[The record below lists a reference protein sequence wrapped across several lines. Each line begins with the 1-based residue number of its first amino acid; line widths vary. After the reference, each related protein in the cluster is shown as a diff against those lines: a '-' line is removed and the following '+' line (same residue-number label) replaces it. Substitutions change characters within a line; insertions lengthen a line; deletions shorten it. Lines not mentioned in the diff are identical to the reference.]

1 MPDLSSY
8 NFDPTA
14 IEPDRPSEPIPPGT
28 YTAIVVETEVRETKA
43 GTGTYLNVEME
54 IVDGDHKGRRIWDR
68 IHLRNPSEQAVEIG
82 MRRLS
87 SICRILGLER
97 LPNSELLHGK
107 TLAVTVY
114 HRDRDGRTNVDVKN
128 YAAAGRA
135 APASKRVEAVPP
147 AGERKTPPW
156 KKGG

>member
-1 MPDLSSY
+1 MPDLSGY

-14 IEPDRPSEPIPPGT
+14 IEPDRPSEPLPPGT
-28 YTAIVVETEVRETKA
+28 YTVVVVETEVRETKA

-54 IVDGDHKGRRIWDR
+54 VIDGDHKGRRIWDR
-68 IHLRNPSEQAVEIG
+68 INLRNPNEQAVEIG

-114 HRDRDGRTNVDVKN
+114 HRDRGGRTNVDVKN
-128 YAAAGRA
+128 YAATGRA

-147 AGERKTPPW
+147 SGEQKTPPW
-156 KKGG
+156 KRGG